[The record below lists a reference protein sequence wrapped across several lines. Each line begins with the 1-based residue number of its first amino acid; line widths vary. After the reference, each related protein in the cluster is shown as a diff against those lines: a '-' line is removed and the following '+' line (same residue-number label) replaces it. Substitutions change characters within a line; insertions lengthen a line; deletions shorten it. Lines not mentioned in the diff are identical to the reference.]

1 MAVAS
6 LIGWEAF
13 MLEKDW
19 TFWLMM
25 TNYALAVVT
34 ALALL
39 LVASA
44 IGWEL
49 ILRKAQRVG
58 HAKDESAK
66 WDLLLHAGPHGL
78 SVPGLGFTMADGGEK
93 IEPAEAEKKDSK
105 QE

>member
-1 MAVAS
+1 
-6 LIGWEAF
+6 

-25 TNYALAVVT
+25 TNYALAVIT

-49 ILRKAQRVG
+49 ILKRAQKVGRV
-58 HAKDESAK
+58 KDESAQ
-66 WDLLLHAGPHGL
+66 WDVLLHAGPHGL

-93 IEPAEAEKKDSK
+93 LEPSDAKEPNSERK
-105 QE
+105 